1 MYKSLIA
8 LQASYNLSIFV
19 LKIRKQNIG
28 GLMHKKKWTRPEC
41 GCCHHFNEE
50 CKQGACFWIFHKRK
64 VIRKD
69 SG

>member
-1 MYKSLIA
+1 
-8 LQASYNLSIFV
+8 
-19 LKIRKQNIG
+19 
-28 GLMHKKKWTRPEC
+28 MHKKKWTRPEC
-41 GCCHHFNEE
+41 DCCHHFNDE